1 MSALKIFRKNGSKS
15 SQTQEGNENRLE
27 NLCASSTALP
37 PARPPL
43 NLIPDPSQNPNPS
56 SKFVSEKVTDQR
68 PRLEVTPLRN
78 HEKTCEE
85 SESQGTVHGNGS
97 MHCTTPRSILGKGS
111 MGSHS
116 EPSSAQS
123 TPTRN
128 ISRVFN
134 HGSYGAYTC
143 ARLPQSSVGK
153 GGGPSKAMRGLPIL
167 ASSNLV
173 QVPHFDLT
181 EDPSFWTN
189 HNVQVLIRIRPV
201 SNKERSLQGY
211 TRCLRQES
219 AQTVTWLG
227 HPEARFTF
235 DHVACETITQEKLFK
250 VAGLPMVENCMF
262 GYNSCIFAY
271 GQTGSGKTY
280 TMMGEINDLEDELS
294 EDCGMTP
301 RIFEYLFAQI
311 RAEEESR
318 RDVKLNYVCKCS
330 FLEIYNEQITD
341 LLEPSSTNL
350 QLREDAK
357 KGVYVENLSE
367 FEVRTVKD
375 VLDLLVQGSA
385 NRKVAS
391 TNMNSESSRSH
402 SVFTCAIE
410 SRWEA
415 DAMNHLRFGRLNLVD
430 LAGSERQKNSGAE
443 GERLK
448 EAANINKSLSTLGL
462 VIMTLVDVAQGRQ
475 RHVPY
480 RDSRLTFLLQ
490 DSLGGNSKTAIIANI
505 SPSIC
510 CVNETLSTLK
520 FAQRAKL
527 IQNNAIVNED
537 ASGDITALQRQIQQL
552 KEEVTFL
559 KHENISRSLPF
570 RSSISGHFICSTGF
584 AEYDSGQ
591 ANDASGMIHG
601 PVNYVDNLTANNLG
615 LLSKKMKSIE
625 ATLAGSLRREKMAEI
640 ANNQLEAE
648 IELMNRLIRE
658 REDEVYRSKTMLKFQ
673 EEKTRRLESFVG
685 GTKPADD
692 YLLEENNALYEE
704 IQLLQGK
711 IDSNPELTW
720 FELENKRLLEQL
732 RLFQDFY
739 EEGEREI
746 MHAEVSELRDQLCEV
761 IEGKLVQNNCPT
773 RTTLQLN
780 LAAATE
786 ENVSLTMKADATLQE
801 LEDCKKNLGAC
812 LESNMRLTREV
823 DDLHNQMKKYL
834 KCKEPMLQKVEHS
847 LFEFGDRTA
856 EKLQENSVQLVL
868 EEDILVENEFT
879 LLHHEVD
886 SLAANDPLY
895 ANHLTLLRRENQKLQ
910 ERLCVLAKEN
920 ARLSQVLRD
929 REEDTHKLNEEWEE
943 VTIDLAKYLV
953 DGYQALGVVSDQ
965 VESISNTYPWGHARI
980 VEQVEFSCGTLA
992 ENNTSVE
999 CLQKELENAQREG
1012 LNMKDKLA
1020 SLKEAALAIIDA
1032 QKLEND
1038 EKNQEIIRLRSLLYE
1053 KDSLVYELEKMIKLG
1068 NARLIDAELCA
1079 SAASGALKR
1088 LSEMSLIQHEVNEPV
1103 VEGSPSTAT
1112 HCHHSEVNE
1121 ANLQIH
1127 SHKLTKVGSQ
1137 HRTLNVIS
1145 TELAKA
1151 DKKLAELKLHIN
1163 EFSICLK
1170 KYVIVGWKAKASEK
1184 SNLNPR
1190 YSFFDHV
1197 SCDNP
1202 SDNLLEVSSNVR
1214 ERKSDMFGDEYHE
1227 SVETLTI
1234 EDQESHKD
1242 NDSNCN
1248 ARFLEK
1254 ADFNEVVDNVMSN
1267 DAGIFHL
1274 KKEIDSS
1281 IMSLR
1286 NIHVL
1291 LNGMSDNEEPREPY
1305 EQKEYYNDVVNSNTE
1320 NRQAEM
1326 DHKDE
1331 QHKLAMLEMEH
1342 KLQTFEDW
1350 IEKAEAEWRKT
1361 RELLHLEHIDAE
1373 LVAAEKSD
1381 LVKSLLMKFEEAHE
1395 TMKEADWLL
1404 NALMKENESA
1414 KHEAYQLKK
1423 VGEGLMAERTSLIAD
1438 VQSLKSSICLKEDQ
1452 YKILQD
1458 QVNSNILEIKGSISS
1473 LELSLTQ
1480 VQGDIKDTFMKV
1492 WYEICSFGKDIL
1504 DYFGTVDSWQVDIL
1518 SEIIERSFYLYVV
1531 HQCYIESFHEKLNSS
1546 NVNAHFYQHVR
1557 RESDITAANLSVAHL
1572 KIKGAIGKNDGTS
1585 GIEKEAE
1592 FELSKCKASR
1602 SADIEKKLDMVN
1614 TVGVSNGNFVDFD
1627 AAFCPKQELS
1637 LHLRLEKIE
1646 KLEEEKLALTQDIR
1660 KLKQG
1665 IYRQLA
1671 DIDRIRDD
1679 LAKHKTFSDSVVCLN
1694 GHDNLN
1700 MNTVMTR
1707 LSGLGTE
1714 ELILSDDQCLDCTR
1728 ILNGIEPCHLQFQNY
1743 GMDSRRSVNR
1753 GIEKDI
1759 AGTIMDVN
1767 SWCIKIQNIKRQCS
1781 GFLAPAKENEEGMY
1795 ESYPQMAHKGSNK
1808 GDIQN
1813 NIAMFGLEEEVGP
1826 QDLVEMNTESVCDSI
1841 QAMEI
1846 LREKFTYL
1854 KDNVPSIKPVE
1865 NESTDAS
1872 LEMLLQR
1879 ISIIEE
1885 KLFKYISVCSKL
1897 QRIKISAISDN
1908 LSLKR
1913 ELDRKDEL
1921 LKGLLFDI
1929 SLLQESASEAKDQK
1943 DELEGARD
1951 ALNCAQNELAANT
1964 AELDGIMVQYRKVE
1978 VQLANKETVVCSLKL
1993 ELDQANKTLE
2003 LIADENIQ
2011 LKDIFE
2017 ELYAE
2022 KSAAE
2027 VELEEKSKVIEGLE
2041 KEISNL
2047 DSSAGQ
2053 GAFQSFLGIKNEL
2066 KHFSNERDHLR
2077 AQVVRLNGQLDMAKA
2092 LADENEAIA
2101 IEARELSEASK
2112 AYAEEKEEEAKILEH
2127 SVEELESTVNVLEKK
2142 VYEMAEEV
2150 ERQRLSREHLEFEL
2164 QSLRHKFSVEQEATG
2179 SLYLENPVIVERKD
2193 AQFSRHTEEGELELH
2208 EARRCIQALEKE
2220 KLDRENEIRQCK
2232 DYISE
2237 LVLHAEAQALQYQ
2250 QKYKN
2255 LEAMAREVQTDSVPL
2270 IGAMTGSRMEK
2281 ASARTRGSGSPF
2293 KCISALVHQMNS
2305 EKDQELSLARHRIEE
2320 LEGLAALRQKE
2331 ICMLSARLA
2340 AAESMTHD
2348 VIRDL
2353 LGVKLDMTNYANVLD
2368 QQLVQKLAEKAQEH
2382 YEGFQAEENFKL
2394 REQIND
2400 LIKKKDSW
2408 AEETNQIQAELLA
2421 AKVTAEQL
2429 RQRGLMLTAQNEM
2442 LKMDKEKLKRRLSEL
2457 EASSKR
2463 IPGSRKPS
2471 QQTQ

>member
-761 IEGKLVQNNCPT
+761 LEGKLVQNNCPT

-868 EEDILVENEFT
+868 EEDIL
-879 LLHHEVD
+879 
-886 SLAANDPLY
+886 
-895 ANHLTLLRRENQKLQ
+895 
-910 ERLCVLAKEN
+910 
-920 ARLSQVLRD
+920 
-929 REEDTHKLNEEWEE
+929 
-943 VTIDLAKYLV
+943 
-953 DGYQALGVVSDQ
+953 
-965 VESISNTYPWGHARI
+965 
-980 VEQVEFSCGTLA
+980 
-992 ENNTSVE
+992 
-999 CLQKELENAQREG
+999 
-1012 LNMKDKLA
+1012 
-1020 SLKEAALAIIDA
+1020 
-1032 QKLEND
+1032 
-1038 EKNQEIIRLRSLLYE
+1038 
-1053 KDSLVYELEKMIKLG
+1053 
-1068 NARLIDAELCA
+1068 
-1079 SAASGALKR
+1079 
-1088 LSEMSLIQHEVNEPV
+1088 
-1103 VEGSPSTAT
+1103 
-1112 HCHHSEVNE
+1112 
-1121 ANLQIH
+1121 
-1127 SHKLTKVGSQ
+1127 
-1137 HRTLNVIS
+1137 
-1145 TELAKA
+1145 
-1151 DKKLAELKLHIN
+1151 
-1163 EFSICLK
+1163 
-1170 KYVIVGWKAKASEK
+1170 KAKASEK

-1254 ADFNEVVDNVMSN
+1254 ADFHEVVDNVMSN

-1438 VQSLKSSICLKEDQ
+1438 IQSLKSSICLKEDQ

-1714 ELILSDDQCLDCTR
+1714 ESILSDDQCLDCTR